1 MNNIYIFASN
11 LGIATGYTFK
21 VVGGVFYAIKTTASG
36 VSILLKWTGKTFEVI
51 GVTADYVSTGT
62 DSLGNFL
69 VDGCSAR
76 QSVINARIAQRL
88 IEEAQMHIPEQT
100 LEEEIDEFFL
110 VPSDDLSEYEP
121 ELDKLMEEFEHLK
134 LKTD

>member
-1 MNNIYIFASN
+1 MKGIYNLASN

-36 VSILLKWTGKTFEVI
+36 ASILLKWTGKTFEV
-51 GVTADYVSTGT
+51 VSVSADYISAGA
-62 DSLGNFL
+62 DGLGNFL

-76 QSVINARIAQRL
+76 QSVINTRIAQRL
-88 IEEAQMHIPEQT
+88 VKEAQMQIPEQT
-100 LEEEIDEFFL
+100 LEEEIGEFFL

-121 ELDKLMEEFEHLK
+121 ELIKLMEEFEELK